1 MPAPLVPF
9 VKLKDPSTYRAC
21 RWDMRSDH
29 EAREYWIAFFK
40 KHVLTI
46 LDLGF
51 RMAVD
56 RGQPTAPVR
65 ERMDACVA
73 DFHTFFDAVNADPA
87 RYPSPDGGPVTI
99 LTLDVWR
106 DGLLRKHGFVDPF
119 EDLKQRENEG
129 VIALLP
135 KVCRQHD
142 ALKETEL
149 FRAVIEGVFA
159 GNIFDMGAAGSAQL
173 LLDGKL
179 DFFETRKKLPARPWL
194 VDGFDAFAAKAE
206 RGWKRAVFFVD
217 NAGSDFVLGALP
229 MMRYLAKRGTSV
241 VLAAN
246 ERPTLNDMTVHDV
259 RAWWPRLM
267 ETEPSLADLPIHI
280 VSTGTGEPLI
290 DLMGVSPELNEAAA
304 DADLVIMEGMG
315 RGIESN
321 LDAEFSCDA
330 ANLAM
335 IKDYMVAKR
344 LNGKLYDV
352 VCRFR

>member
-1 MPAPLVPF
+1 
-9 VKLKDPSTYRAC
+9 
-21 RWDMRSDH
+21 MRTDH
-29 EAREYWIAFFK
+29 EAREYWVTFFK

-51 RMAVD
+51 QMAVD
-56 RGQPTAPVR
+56 RGEPVAPVR
-65 ERMDACVA
+65 ARMDACVKA
-73 DFHTFFDAVNADPA
+73 FHETFDRFYADPQHHEA
-87 RYPSPDGGPVTI
+87 VTI
-99 LTLDVWR
+99 LTMDVWR
-106 DGLLRKHGFVDPF
+106 DGLMREHGFVDPF
-119 EDLKQRENEG
+119 EDLKRRENES

-142 ALKETEL
+142 ALEGTDL

-179 DFFETRKKLPARPWL
+179 DFFDTRKKLPARPWL
-194 VDGFDAFAAKAE
+194 VDTFDAFAAKAE
-206 RGWKRAVFFVD
+206 RGWKQAVFFID
-217 NAGSDFVLGALP
+217 NAGSDFLLGAVP
-229 MMRYLAKRGTSV
+229 MMRYLAQRGTGV

-259 RAWWPRLM
+259 RAWWPKIL
-267 ETEPSLADLPIHI
+267 ETEPSLARLPIHI

-290 DLMGVSPELNEAAA
+290 DLAGVSPELNEAAA
-304 DADLVIMEGMG
+304 GADLVIMEGMG
-315 RGIESN
+315 RGVESN

-330 ANLAM
+330 VNLAM